1 LQVSPVS
8 LALQDRNP
16 YVRRTAVLG
25 VLKIYNLDAAAVRNA
40 GEASALSYLRP
51 YSRHKVQTNSI
62 HQSCLLTAGMLEDLH
77 DMLQKDPDAQV
88 AANCM
93 SVLLEV
99 GIDAKLR
106 QDSVRQLPW
115 DACCCLYTTISCVL
129 VQTGSGQSLVTRA
142 LVISLLNRIKVCL
155 APRLPLLH
163 DTIASASLCSYV
175 TLHV

>member
-1 LQVSPVS
+1 M
-8 LALQDRNP
+8 
-16 YVRRTAVLG
+16 
-25 VLKIYNLDAAAVRNA
+25 LKIYNLDAAAVRNA
-40 GEASALSYLRP
+40 GEASPLSYLKT

-62 HQSCLLTAGMLEDLH
+62 HESCLSTAGMLEDLH

-88 AANCM
+88 VANCM

-99 GIDAKLR
+99 GIDAKLC
-106 QDSVRQLPW
+106 QDSMRQLPW
-115 DACCCLYTTISCVL
+115 DASCCLDITISYML

-155 APRLPLLH
+155 APRLPQISV
-163 DTIASASLCSYV
+163 TITSASLCPYV